1 MSSFVSHLNED
12 AKESDVTEV
21 SELADL
27 IGEAASDPA
36 ARDSK
41 EHRAAIEDTIARLD
55 CGEIRAAEKVNGE
68 WQVNTWVQQAI
79 GLYFRVAPMSSERAG
94 PLEYYDRIP
103 IKQNIPDRN
112 VRIVAGSV
120 VRYGSY
126 VAPGSIV
133 ALGFVNVG
141 SYVSSGVLVDAWSTV
156 GSCAQIGRNVHLAG
170 GVGIGGVLEP
180 PGARPVIIE
189 DDAFIGSRAIVVE
202 GVFVEEGAV
211 IGAQTCLTGSTHIID
226 VTGDEPVV
234 HKGRVPAGSIVV
246 PGTRPR
252 QFPAGE
258 FQINCALII
267 GKRSAGTDLKV
278 QLNGDLRD
286 FSIA

>member
-1 MSSFVSHLNED
+1 MTD
-12 AKESDVTEV
+12 V
-21 SELADL
+21 SELAGL
-27 IGEAASDPA
+27 VGEAAGDPA
-36 ARDSK
+36 ARESK
-41 EHRAAIEDTIARLD
+41 EHRAAIEETIARLD
-55 CGEIRAAEKVNGE
+55 RGEIRAAEKVSGE
-68 WQVNTWVQQAI
+68 WQVNTWVQKAI
-79 GLYFRVAPMSSERAG
+79 NLYFRIAPMNVERAG
-94 PLEYYDRIP
+94 PLEYHDRIP
-103 IKQNIPDRN
+103 IKRNIAERN
-112 VRIVAGSV
+112 MRVLPGSV

-126 VAPGSIV
+126 VAPGTIV

-141 SYVSSGVLVDAWSTV
+141 SYVDTGALVDAWSTV

-202 GVFVEEGAV
+202 GVIVEEGAV
-211 IGAQTCLTGSTHIID
+211 VAAQTCLTSSTHIID

-234 HKGRVPAGSIVV
+234 HRGRVPAGSIVV
-246 PGTRPR
+246 PGTRTR

-267 GKRSAGTDLKV
+267 GTRHSGTEQKV

-286 FSIA
+286 FSFA